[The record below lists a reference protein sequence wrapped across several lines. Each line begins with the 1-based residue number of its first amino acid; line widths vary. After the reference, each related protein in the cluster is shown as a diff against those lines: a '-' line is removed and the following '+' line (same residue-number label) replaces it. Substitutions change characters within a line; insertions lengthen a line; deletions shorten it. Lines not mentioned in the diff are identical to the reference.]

1 MVFGEKCVLKD
12 IKITSSNVHVIKL
25 KVLPVLLDMST
36 FANVITP
43 FEVDAVYDT
52 LRKKTYVN
60 NEIMK
65 NHKKNI
71 KSRGTTF
78 REGL

>member
-1 MVFGEKCVLKD
+1 MPTILLVEDDIAFCNMLK
-12 IKITSSNVHVIKL
+12 
-25 KVLPVLLDMST
+25 T
-36 FANVITP
+36 FLQKKG